1 LERLIGIPSRKSRV
15 HLPLILLGWTI
26 FLSSP
31 LWAQG
36 NTSSQPARWQ
46 AQYTQ
51 IYSDNIETIA
61 PSLGPAFSLGS
72 AGSLTS
78 NPSAVISGKQSIE
91 GSYSGSASYTPYL
104 QTNPSVLAF
113 TPNHSY
119 TVTFQYKVLAAPG
132 SYFEVLFY
140 SATGSAQYFL
150 RSFTITAS
158 SPSTGTATLTGT
170 LGNYSDYQVLWTIAS
185 TGAISIDNIQITD
198 GGTGKVIASEN
209 AEGTSP
215 GPGSGLVLRNGA
227 SVVTDPAQ
235 VISGQG
241 SIMLSNLASVET
253 NPAIVTLGPNTTY
266 IVEFQY
272 RILKPGTGTSVM
284 GFSFQEPTT
293 RNPALSVN
301 FGSLLKNAATS
312 GTSSAGAQTA
322 GSVSY
327 ALTIAANAGAT
338 VVIDNIAVY
347 RQDPVQTSSPLPAWN
362 ASASLPYPRLGKYGV
377 LSSSELAQSAP
388 AEGVPFLYTVAQI
401 ENRLSLFDFFMG
413 THPKTQSMEP
423 DEIRRLRI
431 LNPGMII
438 LPGLISEEVGL
449 GEVAPAHSTVDID
462 HTFLQG
468 VNDGWYAHTSTGSY
482 VKDPLFP
489 IREMN
494 ISDYAPVVNGQTF
507 GSYWTGFLTGTVF
520 PSGIWEGTFMD
531 NLFGHVNPHI
541 PNYNNPALF
550 DVDYNRNGL
559 RDETP
564 AFASDITRKYA
575 TQTLGNLRTQIG
587 DSQILVGNGG
597 NLPNRSLAT
606 FVNGYLFECF
616 NENWDAPKSPS
627 EGGWRHF
634 LDSYRVL
641 QSTLHRPVINV
652 LQGCGRDSAVP
663 NPNRQYAAATPN
675 DIQRHRTGF
684 ASALLGDAF
693 YGYDLFDLTSAPY
706 WFDEYAVD
714 ASGTAV
720 ESRAGKGYLGLA
732 LTDAE
737 ELADAS
743 TNVLKEDFES
753 GGIPAYMFA
762 DPGTV
767 SITRQP
773 GEVISGAASL
783 VLNNPD
789 HTKQAFVKAWTNP
802 AQVPLPPGT
811 YVVSMDYRVLET
823 LDSRFFVAISD
834 GTHGIGIYQAD
845 GVVAG
850 DSETIRFPV
859 TISSAGNW
867 SVYLNLAEGGGKIA
881 IDNLKIDRG
890 GAGPWRRDFENGFVL
905 VNPLLNPHTFSVAEL
920 AGTLNR
926 TGIHRIKGT
935 QAPDVN
941 NGQPVT
947 DSLTLAPFDAIVLL
961 ADRIPVATPSITSVD
976 MAGGSPGIA
985 QNGWIEIKGVNLAP
999 PGIPPNGM
1007 TWDNAPNFTLGL
1019 MPAKLGGASV
1029 TVDGKPA
1036 FVYYVSPTQVNV
1048 LTPLD
1053 NMTGPVQV
1061 VVNSSGVSS
1070 SPFTVNMQSAAPSIP
1085 LIGTTQYVV
1094 AQHADYS
1101 LVGPASLSSP
1111 GYPFTSAHKGETI
1124 VLYAFGLG
1132 LPATPLVNGAS
1143 IQSGPLPALPQVQI
1157 GGATAMVT
1165 FAGVISPGL
1174 YQLNVIIPQGAH
1186 SGDNSLVLT
1195 YNGQTSPAGDLI
1207 SVQ

>member
-1 LERLIGIPSRKSRV
+1 LVFCGALLCTVPLVAQTQNPSRR
-15 HLPLILLGWTI
+15 
-26 FLSSP
+26 
-31 LWAQG
+31 
-36 NTSSQPARWQ
+36 Q

-51 IYSDNIETIA
+51 IYADNIETVA
-61 PSLGPAFSLGS
+61 PSLGPAFSLGP

-91 GSYSGSASYTPYL
+91 GSYSGPASYTPYL
-104 QTNPSVLAF
+104 QTNPSVLAL

-119 TVTFQYKVLAAPG
+119 TVTFQYKVLAAPS

-140 SATGSAQYFL
+140 SAAGSAQYFL

-158 SPSTGTATLTGT
+158 SPTTGTATLTGT

-198 GGTGKVIASEN
+198 SATGKVIASEN
-209 AEGTSP
+209 AEETSP

-241 SIMLSNLASVET
+241 SISLSNFASVET
-253 NPAIVTLGPNTTY
+253 NPAIVALGPNTTY

-272 RILKPGTGTSVM
+272 RILNPGTGTSVM
-284 GFSFQEPTT
+284 GFSFQESTT

-322 GSVSY
+322 GSASY
-327 ALTIAANAGAT
+327 ALAIVANAGAT
-338 VVIDNIAVY
+338 VVIDNIAIY
-347 RQDPVQTSSPLPAWN
+347 RQDPVQTGSPPVAWN

-423 DEIRRLRI
+423 DEIRRVRL

-438 LPGLISEEVGL
+438 LTGRISEEVGL
-449 GEVAPAHSTVDID
+449 GEGAPVHSTVDID
-462 HTFLQG
+462 YTFLQG
-468 VNDGWYAHTSTGSY
+468 VSDGWYARTSTGSY
-482 VKDPLFP
+482 VMDQLFS

-494 ISDYAPVVNGQTF
+494 ISDYAPVANGQTF
-507 GSYWTGFLTGTVF
+507 GSYWTSFLTGTVF
-520 PSGIWEGTFMD
+520 PSGIWDGVFMD
-531 NLFGHVNPHI
+531 NLFGYVNPHI

-575 TQTLGNLRTQIG
+575 TQTLGNLRGQIG
-587 DSQILVGNGG
+587 DSQIFVGNAG
-597 NLPNRSLAT
+597 NLPDRSLAT

-616 NENWDAPKSPS
+616 NENWDAPQLPNPS

-634 LDSYRVL
+634 IDSYRVM
-641 QSTLHRPVINV
+641 QSTIHRPVINV
-652 LQGCGRDSAVP
+652 LQGCGRDNAVP
-663 NPNRQYAAATPN
+663 TPNRQYAVATPN
-675 DIQRHRTGF
+675 DIQRHRTAL

-720 ESRAGKGYLGLA
+720 EAHAGKGYLGAA

-743 TNVLKEDFES
+743 TNVLQEDFES
-753 GGIPAYMFA
+753 GSIPAWMFA

-773 GEVISGAASL
+773 GEIISGTASL

-789 HTKQAFVKAWTNP
+789 PTKQAFVKAWTNP

-859 TISSAGNW
+859 TVSSAGNW

-881 IDNLKIDRG
+881 IDNLTIARG

-905 VNPLLNPHTFSVAEL
+905 VNPLLQPHTFSAAEL
-920 AGTLNR
+920 AGALNR
-926 TGIHRIKGT
+926 TGVHRIKGT

-961 ADRIPVATPSITSVD
+961 ADRIAIATPSITSVD

-985 QNGWIEIKGVNLAP
+985 QNGWIEIKGINLAP

-1019 MPAKLGGASV
+1019 MPTKLGGVSV

-1036 FVYYVSPTQVNV
+1036 FVYYVSPTQINV
-1048 LTPLD
+1048 LAPLD
-1053 NMTGPVQV
+1053 NVTGPVQV
-1061 VVNSSGVSS
+1061 VVTSSSVSS
-1070 SPFTVNMQSAAPSIP
+1070 SPFTVNMQSAAPSFP

-1094 AQHADYS
+1094 AQHVDYS
-1101 LVGPASLSSP
+1101 LVGPTSLSVP
-1111 GYPFTSAHKGETI
+1111 GYPFKPAHKGETI

-1132 LPATPLVNGAS
+1132 LPTMPLVNGAS
-1143 IQSGPLPALPQVQI
+1143 IQSGPLPVLPQVQI
-1157 GGATAMVT
+1157 GGATALVT

-1174 YQLNVIIPQGAH
+1174 YQLNVTIPQGAQ
-1186 SGDNSLVLT
+1186 SGDSSLVLT
-1195 YNGQTSPAGDLI
+1195 YNGQSSPVGDLI